1 MRSPRGH
8 GSAEYVPGVS
18 GWSLSGRAW
27 SHLQGFL
34 RAVLGDFADDITWRR
49 NNRTIVTDDDGTV
62 YVTIASDHGTA
73 TTAYHQHDP
82 SPSFPRC
89 IPGRGRG
96 MADDSGVRRG
106 GQRRPAV
113 RLLRDLSEFMA
124 GVRWRAV
131 RTERG
136 GGDPGR
142 AGRDRDEDRGAS
154 TRRGQLSGQL
164 VKCEA
169 PYHRLDCVGNCE

>member
-1 MRSPRGH
+1 MSETPRAH
-8 GSAEYVPGVS
+8 GSAEYVPGV
-18 GWSLSGRAW
+18 GLVPLGRAW
-27 SHLQGFL
+27 VTSKGS

-82 SPSFPRC
+82 SPSFPRVLGHRDAGATHRVDAGSNLRRGWLGRF
-89 IPGRGRG
+89 IGERLSGLARYQRGELVGQRGDGGHVRGRP
-96 MADDSGVRRG
+96 DH
-106 GQRRPAV
+106 
-113 RLLRDLSEFMA
+113 
-124 GVRWRAV
+124 
-131 RTERG
+131 G
-136 GGDPGR
+136 GGENSELP
-142 AGRDRDEDRGAS
+142 AGSERMRG
-154 TRRGQLSGQL
+154 L